1 MTDDVQPQQD
11 EGQGAEATGI
21 FDPYLQ
27 AVPEDA
33 REAVAGYLKDA
44 EKNVNGRLQEAAD
57 LEKRFGS
64 FKDIDLTAYDPEGL
78 SQLIAWH
85 QQISQ
90 NEDSFKEWVA
100 ATAEEMG
107 LTKKEEDELAE
118 TVEEGEL
125 TREQIQ
131 QMIQEASQERLNP
144 VQEQLTAIEQEKAI
158 DLEEHAIGKAFE
170 ELQKEHNLDLSKEQR
185 ETILRLGADYAY
197 NEKGEDLPMG
207 DASWV
212 KQGFE
217 DLQKLL
223 AGAQRDFIN
232 EKSGAPSQSL
242 SVGGVPQAK
251 PITSF
256 EDANAAMR
264 ERLRQ
269 QT

>member
-1 MTDDVQPQQD
+1 MADDVQPQ
-11 EGQGAEATGI
+11 EGQGDETTGI
-21 FDPYLQ
+21 FDPYIQ
-27 AVPEDA
+27 AVPEEH

-90 NEDSFKEWVA
+90 DENTFKEWVA
-100 ATAEEMG
+100 ATAQEMG
-107 LTKKEEDELAE
+107 LTPKEEDELAE
-118 TVEEGEL
+118 QVEDGEL

-131 QMIQEASQERLNP
+131 QMIQDAASERMNP
-144 VQEQLTAIEQEKAI
+144 VQEQLTNIEQEKAI

-170 ELQKEHNLDLSKEQR
+170 ELQKEHSLDLSKEQR

-232 EKSGAPSQSL
+232 EKSGAPQGAL
-242 SVGGVPQAK
+242 SAGGVPQSK

>member
-1 MTDDVQPQQD
+1 MADDVQPQ
-11 EGQGAEATGI
+11 EGQGGEGTGI
-21 FDPYLQ
+21 FDSYLN

-33 REAVAGYLKDA
+33 RETVTGYLKDA
-44 EKNVNGRLQEAAD
+44 EKHVNSRLEQASE
-57 LEKRFGS
+57 LEKSFGP
-64 FKDIDLTAYDPEGL
+64 FKEVDLSGYDPEGL

-90 NEDSFKEWVA
+90 DENSFKEWVE
-100 ATAEEMG
+100 ATAQEMG
-107 LTKKEEDELAE
+107 LTPKEEGELE
-118 TVEEGEL
+118 QSVEDGEL

-131 QMIQEASQERLNP
+131 QMIQDASQERLSP
-144 VQEQLTAIEQEKAI
+144 VQEQLTELQQEKAI

-170 ELQKEHNLDLSKEQR
+170 DLQKEHGLDLSKEQR

-197 NEKGEDLPMG
+197 NDKGEDLPMG
-207 DASWV
+207 DSSWV
-212 KQGFE
+212 AKGFE

-223 AGAQRDFIN
+223 AGAQLDFIN
-232 EKSGAPSQSL
+232 DKSGAPTGAL
-242 SVGGVPQAK
+242 AVGGVPQAK

-269 QT
+269 QS

>member
-1 MTDDVQPQQD
+1 MADDVQPQ
-11 EGQGAEATGI
+11 EGQGDQGTGI

-44 EKNVNGRLQEAAD
+44 EKNVNGRLQEAAT
-57 LEKRFGS
+57 LEKQFGS
-64 FKDIDLTAYDPEGL
+64 FKDIDLSGYDSEGL

-90 NEDSFKEWVA
+90 NEDAFKEWVA
-100 ATAEEMG
+100 ATAQEMG
-107 LTKKEEDELAE
+107 LTPKEEDELAE
-118 TVEEGEL
+118 SVEDGEL

-131 QMIQEASQERLNP
+131 QMIQDASQERLSP

-170 ELQKEHNLDLSKEQR
+170 ELQTEHGLDLSKEQR

-197 NEKGEDLPMG
+197 NDKGEDLPMG
-207 DASWV
+207 DSSWV

-223 AGAQRDFIN
+223 AGAQVDFIN
-232 EKSGAPSQSL
+232 EKSGTPQGAL

-269 QT
+269 QS